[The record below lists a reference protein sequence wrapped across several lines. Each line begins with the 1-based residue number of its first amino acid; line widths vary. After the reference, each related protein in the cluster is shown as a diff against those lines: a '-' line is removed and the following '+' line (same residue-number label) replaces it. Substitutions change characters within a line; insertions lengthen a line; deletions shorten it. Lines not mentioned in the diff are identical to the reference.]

1 MLFVLPSEDLASVW
15 MKNTLFSLDI
25 IFISKDKLIVDFIE
39 KTIPLS
45 EKIYTTK
52 KKY

>member
-1 MLFVLPSEDLASVW
+1 M
-15 MKNTLFSLDI
+15 
-25 IFISKDKLIVDFIE
+25 IVDFIE

-52 KKY
+52 KNIKYILEVNSGLIESLKIRLGDEINIEY